1 MELLEVKELSR
12 NFGGINAVD
21 SLSFEAKSGIVT
33 GIIGPN
39 GAGKTTVF
47 NLITGIYKPTGG
59 QILFESQNCAGQ
71 RPDKIV
77 KSGISR
83 TFQNIRLFKRCTCL
97 ENVLTPILQRKKY
110 SILPALVRF
119 GRALRMEREATEEA
133 MSALSVMGLESEAK
147 RVSGTLPY
155 GLQRKLEIAR
165 ALAASP
171 KLLLLDEP
179 AAGMNPEET
188 LSLVELISG
197 VRSKFGLTI
206 LLIEHH
212 MDLVMNICDHIVV
225 MESGRLLFRGTPNE
239 VRHNEKVIEAYLG
252 RRPAG
257 KPV

>member
-1 MELLEVKELSR
+1 MELLEIMELSR

-59 QILFESQNCAGQ
+59 VVLFDNQNCSGL

-77 KSGISR
+77 RKGISR

-97 ENVLTPILQRKKY
+97 ENVLTPILQRKKCDIF
-110 SILPALVRF
+110 SALIRF
-119 GRALRMEREATEEA
+119 GKAQRVEREATDEA
-133 MSALSVMGLESEAK
+133 MSILSVMGLANVAK
-147 RVSGTLPY
+147 REAGTLPY

-165 ALAASP
+165 ALAALP

-188 LSLVELISG
+188 LALVDLISE
-197 VRSKFGLTI
+197 VRHKFNLTV

-225 MESGRLLFRGTPNE
+225 MESGRLLFRGSPEE
-239 VRHNEKVIEAYLG
+239 VRSNERVIEAYLG
-252 RRPAG
+252 
-257 KPV
+257 KSKNKCLK

>member
-21 SLSFEAKSGIVT
+21 SLSFEAKTGLVT

-47 NLITGIYKPTGG
+47 NLITGVYKPTCGE
-59 QILFESQNCAGQ
+59 ITFDSRNCTGL
-71 RPDKIV
+71 RPDIIV
-77 KSGISR
+77 KTGISR
-83 TFQNIRLFKRCTCL
+83 TFQNIRLFKRSTCL
-97 ENVLTPILQRKKY
+97 ENVLTPILQRKEC
-110 SILPALVRF
+110 SIVSALVRL
-119 GRALRMEREATEEA
+119 GSARRIEREAKEEA
-133 MSALSVMGLESEAK
+133 MSVLSAMGLSNEAN
-147 RVSGTLPY
+147 RVAGTLPY

-165 ALAASP
+165 AIAASP

-188 LSLVELISG
+188 LSLVDLISEI
-197 VRSKFGLTI
+197 RRKFNLTI

-225 MESGRLLFRGTPNE
+225 MESGRLLFRGAPDE
-239 VRHNEKVIEAYLG
+239 VRRNEKVIEAYLG
-252 RRPAG
+252 KSAN
-257 KPV
+257 KQKA